1 MAIARAVVEYVA
13 SGKLGARTLFATH
26 YHELTELEDKL
37 ERVKNYN
44 IAAKKRGD
52 DIIFLRKI
60 VRGGADDSYGIEVA
74 KLAGLPDCVVERSKE
89 ILASLESGKE
99 VRSSGRKSSRSRV
112 DPGQITLVDQGAA
125 KIAQRLGSLDINTL
139 TPLEALNILYE
150 MKRGYEEEQTP
161 IAAVPAKGIFKG
173 IFLLVMYLAVF
184 PVLTGLLV
192 AGASAWM
199 NWEISEKAQ
208 LLIPYYASFLLTIVL
223 FKDFLID
230 NLRVFFF
237 RFGRSLGSMFLSYLL
252 SYVMTI
258 VVVAVLPPQPARPDN
273 PNDIAMGLLVEMY
286 DKPMVV

>member
-1 MAIARAVVEYVA
+1 
-13 SGKLGARTLFATH
+13 
-26 YHELTELEDKL
+26 
-37 ERVKNYN
+37 
-44 IAAKKRGD
+44 
-52 DIIFLRKI
+52 
-60 VRGGADDSYGIEVA
+60 
-74 KLAGLPDCVVERSKE
+74 
-89 ILASLESGKE
+89 
-99 VRSSGRKSSRSRV
+99 
-112 DPGQITLVDQGAA
+112 
-125 KIAQRLGSLDINTL
+125 
-139 TPLEALNILYE
+139 
-150 MKRGYEEEQTP
+150 MKEEQTP
-161 IAAVPAKGIFKG
+161 IAAFPAKGIFKG

-258 VVVAVLPPQPARPDN
+258 VVVAVLAAAAGTSDN

-286 DKPMVV
+286 DKPMVVIAVFLAPLIEETLFRGVIFGTIWNKNRFLGYLISWLLFGAAHLVQYAVMYGDWKIMTLLIEYLPPSIAWAFCYRRSGSIWAPVFMHMIFNGIGIWALANMT